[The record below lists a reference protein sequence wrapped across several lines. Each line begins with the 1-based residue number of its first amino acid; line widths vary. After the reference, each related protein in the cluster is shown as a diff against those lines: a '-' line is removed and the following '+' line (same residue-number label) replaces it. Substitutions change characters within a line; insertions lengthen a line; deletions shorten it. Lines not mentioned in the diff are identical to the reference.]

1 MPGSVTAALF
11 VEALVGRRLL
21 APGDGYSYYLA
32 LRAVTNG
39 LWRSGVLPVW
49 DPWAFGGSPL
59 LALHQAGVLYPPNLA
74 TVMLPVAVGHNLVVV
89 GSFSLAG
96 TGTYLLARRLGADR
110 AGAAVAGLGFGL
122 SGFLFGHIV
131 HTSVV
136 ATAAWLPWLLWGFD
150 LVRER
155 LTPPRLLAASG
166 SLAMAVLAG
175 HGQMVAFSLALLWV
189 YVGTLALLDRA
200 GRRRH
205 LLVATLMSSAG
216 LGLAAVQLVPVLSV
230 LGHTDRASLTYEQAT
245 AFSFSPAS
253 SLLLVFPYLFG
264 NHVPAGPFS
273 AVYRGEWSLTELSG
287 YVGAAALVL
296 AGAGLGWAA
305 LRGDRRVAALSMLGV
320 TALVVALGDSTPV
333 GRIVHALPVYGQF
346 RSWGRFTLGVDLA
359 VAVLAGRGVTELL
372 AREATVRKAAAR
384 RAAVVA
390 TAVAA
395 LALVT
400 PLLPGVARAIVPP
413 RQAILA
419 LGLPASAAVLA
430 AGVAATARRRRLATL
445 AVVPVVVLDLV
456 SFGLFFRWRE
466 QSPTPTELSHLLSPD
481 APPSWGT
488 VPDAPGG
495 IDRVLY
501 ASSDPLQ
508 LAPWYQRV
516 PDAKHIRS
524 ANGFDPLAPQAY
536 LEAVGRMDYRGG
548 VRSPERVWSPDSHVL
563 DLLRVSVVVVHPPS
577 TDGAWPS
584 ELGAGRTVPGT
595 AFVRYERCPRL
606 PDAFLVGAVRPA
618 HREHALQGLWGE
630 LPLDPSATA
639 LVEGQ
644 CQACSSIDRP
654 GEAGVVTKRRWDVSS
669 ARFDVTAD
677 RPALFVVSQAWFP
690 GWSASVDGERAPV
703 VRVDGLVQG
712 VPVGPGEHTVTLR
725 YRPPGLVIGGVLSA
739 ATLVS
744 IVAWAVLRRWR

>member
-1 MPGSVTAALF
+1 VPGLVPAAVF

-21 APGDGYSYYLA
+21 APGDGYSYYLG

-39 LWRSGVLPVW
+39 LWRSGVLPAW

-59 LALHQAGVLYPPNLA
+59 LSLQQAAVLYPPNLA
-74 TVMLPVAVGHNLVVV
+74 TVMLPMVVGHNLVVV
-89 GSFSLAG
+89 GSFSLAAS
-96 TGTYLLARRLGADR
+96 GTYLLARRLNADR
-110 AGAAVAGLGFGL
+110 AGAAVAGLAFGL

-155 LTPPRLLAASG
+155 LTPPRLLAAGG
-166 SLAMAVLAG
+166 SLAMAALAG
-175 HGQMVAFSLALLWV
+175 HGQMVAFSLALLLV
-189 YVGTLALLDRA
+189 YVGTLVLLDGD

-205 LLVATLMSSAG
+205 LLVATLMTSTG
-216 LGLAAVQLVPVLSV
+216 LGLAAVQLLPVLSV

-245 AFSFSPAS
+245 AFSFSPVS
-253 SLLLVFPYLFG
+253 TLLLVFPYLFG
-264 NHVPAGPFS
+264 NQAPAGPFS
-273 AVYRGEWSLTELSG
+273 ILYRGEWSLTELSG

-296 AGAGLGWAA
+296 AGAGLRWSA
-305 LRGDRRVAALSMLGV
+305 LRGDRRLVALSMLGV
-320 TALVVALGDSTPV
+320 TSLIVALGDSTPV
-333 GRIVHALPVYGQF
+333 GRIVHALPIYGQF
-346 RSWGRFTLGVDLA
+346 RSWGRFSVGVDLA

-372 AREATVRKAAAR
+372 AVAAPVRKAAAR

-390 TAVAA
+390 FAVVA
-395 LALVT
+395 LASVT
-400 PLLPGVARAIVPP
+400 PLLPGVATAIVPP

-419 LGLPASAAVLA
+419 LGLPASAALLA
-430 AGVAATARRRRLATL
+430 AGVAVAARRRRLAIL
-445 AVVPVVVLDLV
+445 AVVPVVALDLV

-481 APPSWGT
+481 RPPSWGT

-495 IDRVLY
+495 VDRVLY

-516 PDAKHIRS
+516 PDAKRIRF

-563 DLLRVSVVVVHPPS
+563 DLLRVSVVVVHPRS
-577 TDGAWPS
+577 TRGALPS
-584 ELGAGRTVPGT
+584 ELGPGRAVPGT
-595 AFVRYERCPRL
+595 AFVRYERRPRL

-618 HREHALQGLWGE
+618 AHEDALHALWGQ
-630 LPLDPSATA
+630 LPHDPSATA
-639 LVEGQ
+639 LVEGG
-644 CQACSSIDRP
+644 CSACATIDRP
-654 GEAGVVTKRRWDVSS
+654 GKAGVVTNRRWGVNT
-669 ARFDVTAD
+669 AGFEVTAD
-677 RPALFVVSQAWFP
+677 RPALLVVSQAWFP

-712 VPVGPGEHTVTLR
+712 VPVPPGAHTVTLR
-725 YRPPGLVIGGVLSA
+725 YRPPGLVVGGVLSA
-739 ATLVS
+739 ATLSS
-744 IVAWAVLRRWR
+744 ILAWAVFRR